1 MRNTIFIILTM
12 LLISSCSQTI
22 APDAYGNF
30 EDDAT
35 TVSANNAGQLVEY
48 KVEDGKHYKKDDIV
62 GVVDTMQLHL
72 KKEVLIASMSTID
85 TKARNVESQ
94 KSVLDE
100 QLANELLNQKR
111 IKNMVEDGAATTKQL
126 DDINA
131 AVSISKQRIA
141 NISIQRNAVLAEK
154 RGLNAQIQQI
164 DDLIKKSLIVI
175 PIDGTV
181 LLNFA
186 KLSEFVAPGKPLFT
200 IQDTKTLS
208 LTAYIAESQLSEI
221 NVNQKVSIN
230 IDKADSTN
238 VFIGTIYWISSKAE
252 FTPKQIQTKEER
264 RNLVYS
270 IKIKVPNT
278 DGSLK
283 IGMPADVNF

>member
-1 MRNTIFIILTM
+1 MKNTLFMIITM
-12 LLISSCSQTI
+12 LLLSSCSETV

-48 KVEDGKHYKKDDIV
+48 SVEEGKQYTKGDIV
-62 GVVDTMQLHL
+62 GIVDTMQLHL
-72 KKEVLIASMSTID
+72 KKEILFASMSTID
-85 TKARNVESQ
+85 AKAQNVESQ

-111 IKNMVEDGAATTKQL
+111 IKNMLKDEAATQKQL

-131 AVSISKQRIA
+131 AVSITQQRIA
-141 NISIQRNAVLAEK
+141 NISTQRNAVLAEK
-154 RGLNAQIQQI
+154 RGLVAQIQQLN
-164 DDLIKKSLIVI
+164 DLIKKNIIII

-181 LLNFA
+181 LLNYA
-186 KLSEFVAPGKPLFT
+186 KLSEFVAPGKPLFS

-221 NVNQKVSIN
+221 KLNQQVKINVDN
-230 IDKADSTN
+230 ADSSK
-238 VFIGTIYWISSKAE
+238 VFTGTIYWVNSKAE

-270 IKIKVPNT
+270 IKIRVPNT
-278 DGSLK
+278 DGNLK